1 MTFNGKRIGNR
12 ILVKKMRDVSNRRAC
27 KLTKTRSNYRGLG
40 HFFPFPFS
48 FSLSRFTCIESGKL
62 RNAVNRKMTKQ
73 FSLALIMNENKLGR
87 QVCVYI
93 LLICAGC
100 VIIRWPRWVEH
111 TISNRLLRA
120 ERMSPA
126 YTAIAA
132 DRANNFRQCVQT
144 FRKFTCYENV
154 PFIYKYFWFER
165 LRIHPNVYWKMI
177 LSETYSP
184 IKSIGLHHREINCTI
199 RSCLKKKCVFCV
211 YKFHIYCWRSSI

>member
-1 MTFNGKRIGNR
+1 
-12 ILVKKMRDVSNRRAC
+12 MRDVSNRRAC

-100 VIIRWPRWVEH
+100 VNNSLTQVSGAHYQQQII
-111 TISNRLLRA
+111 TCG
-120 ERMSPA
+120 
-126 YTAIAA
+126 
-132 DRANNFRQCVQT
+132 ANV
-144 FRKFTCYENV
+144 
-154 PFIYKYFWFER
+154 
-165 LRIHPNVYWKMI
+165 
-177 LSETYSP
+177 S
-184 IKSIGLHHREINCTI
+184 GLHRHSR
-199 RSCLKKKCVFCV
+199 
-211 YKFHIYCWRSSI
+211 

>member
-1 MTFNGKRIGNR
+1 MYIYVVYTVIKGESIECVKKGTFCMQFNFLNGRVREGQPGQWSGNSIPVPSQIEAARSRHGITNCRDQKKKYFVVTQHFSGIGTHSASVISKSPQEKKETLPLNLFILTFNGKRIGNR

-100 VIIRWPRWVEH
+100 VIIR
-111 TISNRLLRA
+111 
-120 ERMSPA
+120 
-126 YTAIAA
+126 
-132 DRANNFRQCVQT
+132 
-144 FRKFTCYENV
+144 
-154 PFIYKYFWFER
+154 
-165 LRIHPNVYWKMI
+165 
-177 LSETYSP
+177 
-184 IKSIGLHHREINCTI
+184 
-199 RSCLKKKCVFCV
+199 
-211 YKFHIYCWRSSI
+211 

>member
-1 MTFNGKRIGNR
+1 MQFNFLNGRVREGQPGQWSGNSIPVPSQIEAARSRHGITNCRDQKKKILRRDPALLWYRNPQCIRNQQEPQEKKETLPLNLFILTFNGKRIGNR

-100 VIIRWPRWVEH
+100 VIIR
-111 TISNRLLRA
+111 
-120 ERMSPA
+120 
-126 YTAIAA
+126 
-132 DRANNFRQCVQT
+132 
-144 FRKFTCYENV
+144 
-154 PFIYKYFWFER
+154 
-165 LRIHPNVYWKMI
+165 
-177 LSETYSP
+177 
-184 IKSIGLHHREINCTI
+184 
-199 RSCLKKKCVFCV
+199 
-211 YKFHIYCWRSSI
+211 

>member
-1 MTFNGKRIGNR
+1 
-12 ILVKKMRDVSNRRAC
+12 MRDVSNRRAC

-100 VIIRWPRWVEH
+100 VIIRWPRWVGH

-132 DRANNFRQCVQT
+132 DIEQT
-144 FRKFTCYENV
+144 IFAGACKLLESLHVTKTCHLFTNISDLKDYVYTNT
-154 PFIYKYFWFER
+154 
-165 LRIHPNVYWKMI
+165 NVYWKMI
-177 LSETYSP
+177 LSET
-184 IKSIGLHHREINCTI
+184 
-199 RSCLKKKCVFCV
+199 
-211 YKFHIYCWRSSI
+211 